1 MLKQKRRRILWDA
14 IFGAAALGATAT
26 GALVAY
32 ISDGVW
38 AQERANTLT
47 FSREMPPETNQ
58 LPTNPARAELLKTF
72 QNPEGAV
79 RTGAYWYWLSGNL
92 SPEGAVKDVTAM
104 KSVGIDRAYIGDIGV
119 DNVPR
124 GAVRTF
130 SPEWYD
136 TVRAAFKTASELD
149 VEMGIFNSP
158 GWSQSGGPW
167 VKHEQAM
174 RYLTSSKTV
183 VKGPAKFAQA
193 LPKPEFRSKKKDEYQ
208 DVRVLAYPAPKDYS
222 ATLVNK
228 PEKGFFELQANK
240 PATIEIKSEQPF
252 TARAVR
258 LDFKESPIAGKAEL
272 FAKIDGESKK
282 ICEFKISRYNP
293 EINVG
298 FMPYAPVTAAF
309 EATQATEFQ
318 LVVTSDRNGA
328 GIASVELSAAPKV
341 AAVYD
346 KTLAK
351 MHETP
356 QPMWTEYQWAPS
368 PEIDDASLAV
378 DPAKVV
384 DLTDK
389 LSADGVLT
397 WDVPEG
403 EWIVE
408 RYGVTPTGTTNAPAV
423 PEATGYE
430 VDKMSKERVLEH
442 FDAYMSKLIETLG
455 PEDGKSFSTI
465 VLDSYEVGG
474 QNFTDDFA
482 AKFEKSFGYDPTPFL
497 PVYFGTVVKD
507 QETSDRFLWDVRRFI
522 ADEVAYSYVGGLR
535 DASMA
540 KGKRT
545 WLECYGHWGFPGEF
559 LQYGGQSN
567 EIAGEYWSEGTLGD
581 VENRLASSCGH
592 TYGKTKIW
600 AESNTCAGN
609 PYGRSPVDMK
619 KRTDLF
625 FSQGINNTLLHL
637 YVMQP
642 DERVPGFNAWF
653 GNEFN
658 RHNTWFKQLDLYVDY
673 LKRCNYMLQ
682 QGLNVADVAYFI
694 GEDAPKMMGAVD
706 PALPAGRQFDFINA
720 EVLRETT
727 SVNENGELTLP
738 HGTTYKVLVLPKLET
753 MRPELLAKI
762 KQLVADGAYVLGPK
776 PSRSPSLQNQPQA
789 DADVKKLADELWGDV
804 DGKSVKS
811 RKFGKG
817 TIAWGLTLDEVFAEL
832 KCAPD
837 CEIPT
842 GTPLVYNRRTMKDA
856 DVYFLANQSDK
867 TLENVEITF
876 RVDGKTPEIWLPATG
891 ETMSVDAWRSENGR
905 TTATLDFAAQ
915 ESVFVVFANDAKGTT
930 SGEAKTDE
938 TKEIATLAGP
948 WTVSFDSGEIARGP
962 KAPVVFDKLID
973 WTASTDAAI
982 KHYSGTAVYKTTCDL
997 PKVAEGER
1005 VFLSLGAVSEMAKVK
1020 VNGEYVGGV
1029 WTAPYRLDV
1038 TKFAREGKND
1048 VEIEVVNCWV
1058 NRLIGDA
1065 ALPEAERKTWC
1076 PVNSYNAKSPLK
1088 RSGLIGPVTVST
1100 SAR

>member
-1 MLKQKRRRILWDA
+1 MLKQKRRRLLFDA
-14 IFGAAALGATAT
+14 IFGAALVGASAS
-26 GALVAY
+26 GVFHSS
-32 ISDGVW
+32 ISSDVW
-38 AQERANTLT
+38 AQERANNLT

-58 LPTNPARAELLKTF
+58 LPTKLGDVDLLRTF
-72 QNPEGAV
+72 QDPRGAV

-124 GAVRTF
+124 GPVRTF
-130 SPEWYD
+130 SPEWQA
-136 TVRAAFKTASELD
+136 TVRAAFKTASELG

-167 VKHEQAM
+167 VKHTQAM
-174 RYLTSSKTV
+174 RYLVSSKTV
-183 VKGPAKFAQA
+183 VKGPTKFAQT
-193 LPKPEFRSKKKDEYQ
+193 LPKPEFRSEKKDEYQ
-208 DVRVLAYPAPKDYS
+208 DVRVLAYPVPKGFD
-222 ATLVNK
+222 ATLVGK
-228 PEKGFFELQANK
+228 PEKGFFELQANQPK
-240 PATIEIKSEQPF
+240 TIEIKSEQPF

-272 FAKIDGESKK
+272 FAKIDGEAKK

-298 FMPYAPVTAAF
+298 FMPYAPITAAF

-328 GIASVELSAAPKV
+328 GIASVELSASPKV

-356 QPMWTEYQWAPS
+356 QPMWSEYQWAAS

-378 DPAKVV
+378 DPANVV
-384 DLTDK
+384 DVTDK
-389 LSADGVLT
+389 LNADGVLT

-403 EWIVE
+403 DWIVE
-408 RYGVTPTGTTNAPAV
+408 RFGMTPTGTTNAPAV

-442 FDAYMSKLIETLG
+442 FDAYMSKLIDDLG

-507 QETSDRFLWDVRRFI
+507 QETSDRFLWDLRRFV

-540 KGKRT
+540 KGKKT

-592 TYGKTKIW
+592 IYGKTKIW

-619 KRTDLF
+619 KRADRF
-625 FSQGINNTLLHL
+625 FSEGINNTLLHL

-658 RHNTWFKQLDLYVDY
+658 RHNTWFKHLDVYVDY
-673 LKRCNYMLQ
+673 LKRCNFMLQ

-694 GEDAPKMMGAVD
+694 GEDAPKMMGEVD

-727 SVNENGELTLP
+727 DVNENGELTLP

-762 KQLVADGAYVLGPK
+762 KRLVADGAYVLGPK
-776 PSRSPSLQNQPQA
+776 PLRSPSLQNQPQA
-789 DADVKKLADELWGDV
+789 DADVKKMADELWGDV

-837 CEIPT
+837 CEIPA
-842 GTPLVYNRRTMKDA
+842 GTPLVYCRRTAIDG
-856 DVYFLANQSDK
+856 DIYFLANQEDK
-867 TLENVEITF
+867 ELKDVEIAF
-876 RVDGKTPEIWLPATG
+876 RVSGKTPEIWYPATG
-891 ETMSVDAWRSENGR
+891 ETVAVEARETEDGRS
-905 TTATLDFAAQ
+905 TATLSFAPQ
-915 ESVFVVFANDAKGTT
+915 ESVFVVFREN
-930 SGEAKTDE
+930 KTQKDVGNVLK
-938 TKEIATLAGP
+938 TKTIATLDGP

-962 KAPVVFDKLID
+962 KDPVVFDKLTD
-973 WTASTDAAI
+973 WTRSDDPAI
-982 KHYSGTAVYKTTCDL
+982 KFYSGSAVYKTTCEL
-997 PKVAEGER
+997 PKIVDGER
-1005 VFLSLGAVSEMAKVK
+1005 VYLSLGAVAEMAKAK
-1020 VNGEYVGGV
+1020 VNGEFVGGV

-1038 TKFAREGKND
+1038 TEFAREGKNEI
-1048 VEIEVVNCWV
+1048 EIEVVNCWV

-1065 ALPEAERKTWC
+1065 GLPEAERKTWC
-1076 PVNSYNAKSPLK
+1076 PVNSYDAKSPLK
-1088 RSGLIGPVTVST
+1088 TSGLLGPVTIST
-1100 SAR
+1100 TSR